1 MKSRNPRALLPC
13 LAIVF
18 GLVAAAC
25 GGGTDVSAAPG
36 TNEPAV
42 EASAEAG
49 SDATAEGPVSDAPD
63 LDLYSGDF
71 VDLNGETIDFASFEG
86 QDTVLW
92 FWAPW

>member
-1 MKSRNPRALLPC
+1 MKKRNPRTLLPC

-25 GGGTDVSAAPG
+25 GGGTDVSAPEIDTA
-36 TNEPAV
+36 A
-42 EASAEAG
+42 EASQTEAVG
-49 SDATAEGPVSDAPD
+49 DAPAD
-63 LDLYSGDF
+63 AGIYSGDF
-71 VDLNGETIDFASFEG
+71 VALDGTAIDFASFEG

>member
-1 MKSRNPRALLPC
+1 MKKRNPRTLLPS

-25 GGGTDVSAAPG
+25 GGGTDVSAPVIDSAPAAAE
-36 TNEPAV
+36 TEAPA
-42 EASAEAG
+42 G
-49 SDATAEGPVSDAPD
+49 DAPSASV
-63 LDLYSGDF
+63 YGGDF
-71 VDLNGETIDFASFEG
+71 VGLDGTAIDFGSFEG